1 MREDGAIGGRNARP
15 SVSFA
20 FAARHSRGTRT
31 CPAAHT
37 SPATF
42 PSQNAQIMC
51 VSNRYRLRIETPL
64 NHSKQSAANFLPV
77 TQNAKFTPHLFRS
90 HSPIMS
96 AASGAFARE
105 ANVSMLSKTPK
116 MSSEL
121 HMRDARLSQPIAP
134 PLVALRTML
143 VVPICAGVLLAF
155 SSGAH
160 ALVWGQAP
168 PSIQSETPRSN
179 ASASAPVSGRQ
190 PDPALSQS
198 KSLLDAGKVIE
209 ADRAARQYLAAHPGS
224 ADAHF
229 LLGYI
234 LFREIQAGASAEE
247 SSEGALYH
255 SPNASDEK
263 LRVSNAKA
271 SLAEFTEGAKYHDP
285 SAFDLKIVALDYV
298 LFGDYMDADK
308 WLTRSLELNPKDSQ
322 GWYYLGRAKYNENRF
337 QQAIQAF
344 ENCLK
349 LEPKNVRAEDNLGLS
364 YAGLGRDDEAF
375 AAYQA
380 AIEWQSSD
388 SARNPE
394 PYVDAGVLMLDEN
407 RPQDA
412 ATFLLQAVEI
422 APQEPRAHE
431 KLGAAYSQLNQT
443 EKAQSELEKA
453 VELLPQSARL
463 HFMLGQVYRKEGE
476 IAKAKI
482 ELDRS
487 AALSGTHS
495 TSEKP
500 DE

>member
-1 MREDGAIGGRNARP
+1 M
-15 SVSFA
+15 
-20 FAARHSRGTRT
+20 
-31 CPAAHT
+31 
-37 SPATF
+37 
-42 PSQNAQIMC
+42 
-51 VSNRYRLRIETPL
+51 
-64 NHSKQSAANFLPV
+64 
-77 TQNAKFTPHLFRS
+77 
-90 HSPIMS
+90 
-96 AASGAFARE
+96 
-105 ANVSMLSKTPK
+105 
-116 MSSEL
+116 
-121 HMRDARLSQPIAP
+121 
-134 PLVALRTML
+134 
-143 VVPICAGVLLAF
+143 
-155 SSGAH
+155 
-160 ALVWGQAP
+160 
-168 PSIQSETPRSN
+168 
-179 ASASAPVSGRQ
+179 
-190 PDPALSQS
+190 
-198 KSLLDAGKVIE
+198 
-209 ADRAARQYLAAHPGS
+209 
-224 ADAHF
+224 
-229 LLGYI
+229 
-234 LFREIQAGASAEE
+234 
-247 SSEGALYH
+247 
-255 SPNASDEK
+255 
-263 LRVSNAKA
+263 SNAKA